1 MAAKAASVL
10 SDREEAMHKPPGF
23 CYYCLCYSFLLLL
36 LLVHAPL
43 RLLVMVRFSIFSS
56 QVFFLNQKLWIFFY
70 IHTILPYQTLF
81 QIVLCMS
88 LFVFLSLTTYPLY
101 LTIPPLSSLLPRLFI
116 TFSFFQLSLLYSTL
130 HFLFTISA

>member
-23 CYYCLCYSFLLLL
+23 CYYCLYSFLLLL

-101 LTIPPLSSLLPRLFI
+101 LTIPPLSSLLPRLF
-116 TFSFFQLSLLYSTL
+116 TFFILSTVSTLLYSA
-130 HFLFTISA
+130 FFFTISA